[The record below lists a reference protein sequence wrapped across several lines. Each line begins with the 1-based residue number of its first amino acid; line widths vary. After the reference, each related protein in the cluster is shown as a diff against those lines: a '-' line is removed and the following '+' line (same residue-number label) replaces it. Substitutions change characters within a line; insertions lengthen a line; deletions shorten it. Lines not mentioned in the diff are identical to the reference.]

1 MPFMM
6 DLQAQVHLR
15 CRKEM
20 RKPFYCSTLIGLLVF
35 CFQVQAE
42 NDINMNEVRE
52 LAKLPVD
59 SILENLSIDTFAID
73 NYWINV
79 HGRDKPLVVFFYS
92 NFHNPSQRLA
102 TLIRYV
108 APHYSDKLC
117 FGRVKVQ
124 EQGKPDETTA
134 NMLASRYSLDKTP
147 GILFYDNVGTEMVLE
162 DDDDIDADFKEF
174 RTPRMILWKTYYT
187 AVRNRLDKLLV
198 D

>member
-1 MPFMM
+1 ML
-6 DLQAQVHLR
+6 DLQPQVHLG
-15 CRKEM
+15 CKKEM
-20 RKPFYCSTLIGLLVF
+20 IKQLFCSTLIVILAF
-35 CFQVQAE
+35 CFQAQAE

-59 SILENLSIDTFAID
+59 SILENSPIDTFAIE
-73 NYWINV
+73 NYWNNV
-79 HGRDKPLVVFFYS
+79 HGRNKPLVVFFYS

-108 APHYSDKLC
+108 APHYNEKLS

-124 EQGKPDETTA
+124 EQGKPDEMTA
-134 NMLASRYSLDKTP
+134 NMLESRYSLDKTP
-147 GILFYDNVGTEMVLE
+147 GILFYDNEGTDMVLE

-187 AVRNRLDKLLV
+187 AVRKQLDKLLG